1 MAKRIN
7 CRRKGAVAERHY
19 ARVFREM
26 GFEHCQTSRY
36 ASRYYD
42 DLGVDLVGLP
52 VNIQIKAG
60 KQKNL
65 RIKEC
70 IGDIKGRLEEVG
82 DDKPF
87 ALIRRMHIEA
97 GKRRQDIDELV
108 TMTFEDFCKLII
120 KAYGQG

>member
-1 MAKRIN
+1 MVKRIN
-7 CRRKGAVAERHY
+7 SRRKGAVAERHY
-19 ARVFREM
+19 ARVFREL

-36 ASRYYD
+36 AGKYYD

-52 VNIQIKAG
+52 VNLQIKAG

-70 IGDIKGRLEEVG
+70 IADIKGRLEEAG
-82 DDKPF
+82 EDKPF
-87 ALIRRMHIEA
+87 ALIRRMQIEA
-97 GKRRQDIDELV
+97 GKRRRDVDELV